1 MRPPGDRPIFPT
13 HLAEELATELIRL
26 ASRLEDA
33 NTARARA
40 RDDLPE
46 FQCTA
51 ADDYRE
57 SVSSHLEQATDAVEL
72 LRRTAGQLRDAIA
85 DHEAAADVG
94 TPVP

>member
-1 MRPPGDRPIFPT
+1 MRPPDDRPIFPT
-13 HLAEELATELIRL
+13 QLAEELAAELIRL

-40 RDDLPE
+40 RGNLPE
-46 FQCTA
+46 FQCTV

-57 SVSSHLEQATDAVEL
+57 AVSSHLEQATGAVER

>member
-1 MRPPGDRPIFPT
+1 MRPPDDRPIFPT
-13 HLAEELATELIRL
+13 QLAEELAAELIRL
-26 ASRLEDA
+26 ASRLEEA
-33 NTARARA
+33 NTARSRA
-40 RDDLPE
+40 RDSLPE

-57 SVSSHLEQATDAVEL
+57 AIRSHLRQATDAVEL

-85 DHEAAADVG
+85 DHEAAANVG